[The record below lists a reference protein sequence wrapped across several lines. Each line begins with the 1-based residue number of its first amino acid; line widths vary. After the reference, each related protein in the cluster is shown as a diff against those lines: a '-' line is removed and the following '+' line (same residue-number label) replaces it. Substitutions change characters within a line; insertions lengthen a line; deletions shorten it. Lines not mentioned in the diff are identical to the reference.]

1 MLLID
6 DRAHN
11 GEVCSIDLSVSAA
24 GLQGDYWVAT
34 GGSDGVCKLYS
45 RNFDNARHHGGSAG
59 GAARGGYDPAV
70 WDAIGD
76 TFEAPPQSAGAPA
89 GGHGGDQ
96 EDVRLDNLSA
106 W

>member
-45 RNFDNARHHGGSAG
+45 RNFDNARHHGGSALF
-59 GAARGGYDPAV
+59 RQSDRIV
-70 WDAIGD
+70 R
-76 TFEAPPQSAGAPA
+76 FEPDYKKS
-89 GGHGGDQ
+89 
-96 EDVRLDNLSA
+96 
-106 W
+106 